1 MDKKIN
7 LLTLRSTG
15 TGGKS
20 WQVTDNSKSA
30 AKSRLHKHVAN
41 LWTWEVL
48 AQSCSCEM
56 IRFKKQFNP

>member
-41 LWTWEVL
+41 LGHGKSWRNR
-48 AQSCSCEM
+48 AQA
-56 IRFKKQFNP
+56 R